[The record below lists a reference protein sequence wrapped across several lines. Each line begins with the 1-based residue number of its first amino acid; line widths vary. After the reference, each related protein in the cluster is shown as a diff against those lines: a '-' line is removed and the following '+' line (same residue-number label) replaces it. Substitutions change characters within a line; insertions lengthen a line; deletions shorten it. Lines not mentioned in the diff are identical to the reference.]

1 MRQNYNIEKGMI
13 INFLTG
19 TLLRQNYKET
29 KNMFFKTTI

>member
-19 TLLRQNYKET
+19 ILLRQNYKET
-29 KNMFFKTTI
+29 KNMVFKTTI